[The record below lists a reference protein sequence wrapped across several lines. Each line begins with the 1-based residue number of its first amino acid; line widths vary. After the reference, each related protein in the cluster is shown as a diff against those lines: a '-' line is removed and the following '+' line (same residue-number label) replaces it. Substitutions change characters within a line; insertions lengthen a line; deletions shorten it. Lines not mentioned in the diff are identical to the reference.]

1 MVLNQ
6 CIVKGC
12 HSSSS
17 DSNLEAGSGG
27 HLHPIPPHVIEDTQ
41 LERKWIEL
49 TKVRIKNDRDFL
61 TFVLPFVQLINN
73 SL

>member
-12 HSSSS
+12 HSTSSGA
-17 DSNLEAGSGG
+17 NLEVGSGG
-27 HLHPIPPHVIEDTQ
+27 HLHPIPTQVIGDVQ

-49 TKVRIKNDRDFL
+49 TKV
-61 TFVLPFVQLINN
+61 
-73 SL
+73 

>member
-17 DSNLEAGSGG
+17 EASLEVGSGG
-27 HLHPIPPHVIEDTQ
+27 HLHPVPKEVIGDVA
-41 LERKWIEL
+41 LERKWVEL
-49 TKVRIKNDRDFL
+49 TKV
-61 TFVLPFVQLINN
+61 
-73 SL
+73 